1 MAGQAVV
8 LLGRTSER
16 DDAALG
22 AELSALADR
31 CELVGIEVTGCAPGH
46 AQRVADTLASL

>member
-22 AELSALADR
+22 AELADR